1 MPHQGKPCLLATAS
15 VAALA
20 GVASDA
26 GATIVIEFERADLK
40 KSSRTA
46 ILESA
51 AAAAAAF
58 VKLAWRL
65 HSKLG

>member
-1 MPHQGKPCLLATAS
+1 

-40 KSSRTA
+40 TSSRTA

-51 AAAAAAF
+51 AAAAAI
-58 VKLAWRL
+58 VKPAWRL

>member
-1 MPHQGKPCLLATAS
+1 MPHQGKPCLFATAS

-20 GVASDA
+20 GVASAA
-26 GATIVIEFERADLK
+26 GAAIVIEFERADLK
-40 KSSRTA
+40 TSSRTA

-51 AAAAAAF
+51 AAAAAI